1 MKFTMKVT
9 MNNAAFKDDDR
20 ELSRLLRVVADG
32 LEHYAPEP
40 GVSFYLVD
48 INGNHVGDAK
58 ITK

>member
-1 MKFTMKVT
+1 MKVT